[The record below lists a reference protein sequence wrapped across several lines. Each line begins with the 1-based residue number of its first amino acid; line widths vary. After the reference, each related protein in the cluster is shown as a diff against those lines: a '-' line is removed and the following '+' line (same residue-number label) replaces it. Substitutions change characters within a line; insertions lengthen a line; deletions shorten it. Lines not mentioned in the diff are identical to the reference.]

1 MPDQHFANKWSP
13 SVNQEPGVNQS
24 LKRRSNK
31 LLDHG
36 SWLADAKRIVVKIG
50 SNSVTGANEG
60 KIDQLVDAIAS
71 SMERGTE
78 VVLVSSGAI
87 ATGMPLFDF
96 EQKPTDLDTF
106 QALASVG
113 QFRLVSRYQTSLERF
128 GIVAGQ
134 VLLTLSDI
142 EKPETRDNAKR
153 ALERLFSLG
162 ALPIVNENDTVATT
176 EIRFGDNDRLASMVA
191 ILVQADALV
200 LLSDVDGLYDMP
212 PTNPAAKLIGHVP
225 YGMDLGNLEIG
236 GTNTGVGT
244 GGAIT
249 KVAAAKNCTENGIG
263 VVITNADNVVKTLAG
278 ESLGTFF
285 EANPQ
290 LKISR
295 S

>member
-1 MPDQHFANKWSP
+1 
-13 SVNQEPGVNQS
+13 
-24 LKRRSNK
+24 LI
-31 LLDHG
+31 DHG
-36 SWLADAKRIVVKIG
+36 SWLAQAKRIVVKIG

-60 KIDQLVDAIAS
+60 KIDQLVDALAS
-71 SMERGTE
+71 AMERGTE

-113 QFRLVSRYQTSLERF
+113 QFRLISRYQSSLERY

-191 ILVQADALV
+191 ILVNADALV
-200 LLSDVDGLYDMP
+200 LLSDVDGLYNMP
-212 PTNPAAKLIGHVP
+212 PTNPAAELISYVP
-225 YGMDLGNLEIG
+225 YGKDLGDLEIG

-249 KVAAAKNCTENGIG
+249 KVAAAKNCTDNGIG
-263 VVITNADNVVKTLAG
+263 VVITNADNVVKTLSG